1 MESASSVCRSPA
13 SRISARTRSAPT
25 AAIAMSVAV
34 LSLWVIMA
42 SSTLVAAVVPLR
54 LRKTGLFSVRAVSL
68 TASCL
73 SRVSRPSS
81 TSRR

>member
-1 MESASSVCRSPA
+1 MSVCRSPA

-25 AAIAMSVAV
+25 AAIAMSVAL

-42 SSTLVAAVVPLR
+42 SSTLVAVVAPLR
-54 LRKTGLFSVRAVSL
+54 LRNTGLFRVLCASL

-73 SRVSRPSS
+73 SRASRPSS

>member
-1 MESASSVCRSPA
+1 
-13 SRISARTRSAPT
+13 
-25 AAIAMSVAV
+25 MSVAL

-42 SSTLVAAVVPLR
+42 SSTLVAVVAPLG
-54 LRKTGLFSVRAVSL
+54 LRNTGLFRVLCASL

-73 SRVSRPSS
+73 SRASRPSS